1 MPRSASQYVDDSC
14 STYRN
19 IWAQLDICR
28 THGYAYVLTCPECG
42 RRFHSIRANATT
54 CSDRCRKRRA
64 RGTSSTSVTAAVT
77 PQIDGHPVEVGQ
89 PVTPNESPPLTNDTG
104 AAVTVTFHSTFA
116 TRLTSEQT
124 QAIAAA
130 LAQNPTG
137 DVLIRFIRPRRQE

>member
-1 MPRSASQYVDDSC
+1 MPRSDPQYVGPECTIDRHSDGG
-14 STYRN
+14 Y
-19 IWAQLDICR
+19 CR
-28 THGYAYVLTCPECG
+28 THYKAIYTCPECG
-42 RRFHSIRANATT
+42 QEFHSKRRGTTT
-54 CSDRCRKRRA
+54 CSDRCRKRQA
-64 RGTSSTSVTAAVT
+64 RRPGASVTAAVT
-77 PQIDGHPVEVGQ
+77 PQPGQ
-89 PVTPNESPPLTNDTG
+89 SVTGIVSHFSQDNIPLTNDTG